1 MDDGYWKMDNEFQRC
16 LAPKY
21 LLASAFVA
29 CAFFAMIVGPS
40 TTKAVDTA
48 PASPATQPVEI
59 PVPVAAI
66 PTYIAMGKD
75 LAARLQII
83 RQTVDELSLD
93 PATKKS
99 ADALVDAAD
108 TKIQTLLANARA
120 GKIPS
125 YQQVLAVP
133 AEIKTAR
140 QNLLDLIGP
149 DQTALLNEKMQS
161 VRGEARLRIAQI
173 KQMLDD
179 LNLPA
184 PAQTQCRAI
193 LQNIAKSVEEL
204 PASSQQPDDY
214 TASRQKMESLFVGAH
229 DELATILTPAEQS
242 ELGPRF
248 DQLAAGRPTTQPA
261 QKS

>member
-1 MDDGYWKMDNEFQRC
+1 MRC
-16 LAPKY
+16 LAFISRWV
-21 LLASAFVA
+21 AGFAAFTL
-29 CAFFAMIVGPS
+29 FAMIAAPPIA
-40 TTKAVDTA
+40 KAVDTA
-48 PASPATQPVEI
+48 PASPATQPAEI

-66 PTYIAMGKD
+66 PTYVAMGKD

-93 PATKKS
+93 AATKKS
-99 ADALVDAAD
+99 ADALVDAAS
-108 TKIQTLLANARA
+108 TKIQTLLANTRA

-149 DQTALLNEKMQS
+149 EQTALLNEKMQS
-161 VRGEARLRIAQI
+161 VRGEARLRIAEI
-173 KQMLDD
+173 RQMLDD

-184 PAQTQCRAI
+184 PEQTQCNTI
-193 LQNIAKSVEEL
+193 LQNIAASVEDL
-204 PASSQQPDDY
+204 PAKSQQGDDY
-214 TASRQKMESLFVGAH
+214 TASRQKMEGLFAGAH
-229 DELATILTPAEQS
+229 DELAKILTPAEQS
-242 ELGPRF
+242 QLGPRF